1 MRKQFLSDL
10 PVGNLLDENREG
22 QLPPHKDRT
31 HSTCDAAS
39 QSSPHLGRVGRHHGA
54 LLLSKCAGSEAE
66 LANAE
71 QPSERGPLTLAPM
84 EDGLGSAHMRH
95 VFDFVR
101 KPACGG

>member
-10 PVGNLLDENREG
+10 PVGNLLDEYREG

-39 QSSPHLGRVGRHHGA
+39 QSSPHRGRVGRHPGA
-54 LLLSKCAGSEAE
+54 LLLSKRAGSEAE

-71 QPSERGPLTLAPM
+71 QPSERGPLTLVLM
-84 EDGLGSAHMRH
+84 EAGPGSARHMRD
-95 VFDFVR
+95 VFDFSR
-101 KPACGG
+101 EAA

>member
-39 QSSPHLGRVGRHHGA
+39 QSSPHRGRVGRHPGA
-54 LLLSKCAGSEAE
+54 LLLSKCACAEAQ
-66 LANAE
+66 LSNAE
-71 QPSERGPLTLAPM
+71 QPSERGPLTLARM
-84 EDGLGSAHMRH
+84 
-95 VFDFVR
+95 
-101 KPACGG
+101 KPDQGARAICPTSSISYEK